1 MNQNKNDNCV
11 EIFHKLKPHM
21 SVIKVA

>member
-11 EIFHKLKPHM
+11 EIFHKLKRHV